1 MELVEKNY
9 NLKIGYFLIIVFLLQ
24 LIPVFKNDGIV
35 INIFYF
41 LIIFLNIFPIYFYL
55 VNYKKNNT
63 IPLFYLT
70 HLFFFLT
77 YTLSIIYD
85 QSSFT
90 SSVGSD
96 HDTLSAILTFEK
108 QELIE
113 ASGNELLFTI
123 KLYSLGLLFFNLGY
137 LLICKYFKQNEINY
151 NYFKIEENV
160 NQVLI
165 VGLIS
170 CIGYF
175 LIIFFNENYIL
186 SKLNQSKNPL
196 LFFYIGCFYIYI
208 FKKKENFLIKS
219 ALIILCLIP
228 IYKEILTGMMTKPF
242 LIAFYL
248 YLLNFLYSKK
258 FYLGQIFLIILI
270 FILLNTNKDFYRKV
284 TLYNYPIPDNLTKN
298 LQNKTYFERFIF
310 TNKKA
315 FKKIWK
321 ESYKSVIYKYSST
334 NLRRLFH
341 SYNSLIIITELT
353 PEKIPYF
360 NGKSYIPLIT
370 KPIPRAVWPEK
381 PKEEF
386 GRYFGIV
393 YEVLSPDDKQ
403 TSWNVPVLN
412 EFYINY
418 GQKGVIIGM
427 FLIGCFFGIITRKLN
442 FNKKNFLF
450 LITFSSFYPI
460 FYMESNLS
468 LLIGAIPQ
476 KFFFLLILV
485 FLLIFIQKKIIIKK
499 NL

>member
-1 MELVEKNY
+1 MELVEKKY

-63 IPLFYLT
+63 IPIFYLT
-70 HLFFFLT
+70 HLFFFFT

-85 QSSFT
+85 QSLFT

-96 HDTLSAILTFEK
+96 HDTLSSMLTYK
-108 QELIE
+108 QELIK
-113 ASGNELLFTI
+113 ASGNELLFSTKI
-123 KLYSLGLLFFNLGY
+123 YALGLLFFNLGY
-137 LLICKYFKQNEINY
+137 FLICKYFIQNETSF
-151 NYFKIEENV
+151 NYFKIEENS
-160 NQVLI
+160 NQILLI
-165 VGLIS
+165 GLLC

-186 SKLNQSKNPL
+186 SKLNQAKDPL
-196 LFFYIGCFYIYI
+196 LFFYVGCFYIYI
-208 FKKKENFLIKS
+208 FEKKTNFLIKS
-219 ALIILCLIP
+219 VLIILFLIP
-228 IYKEILTGMMTKPF
+228 IYKETLSGLMTKPF

-248 YLLNFLYSKK
+248 YLLAFLYNKK

-298 LQNKTYFERFIF
+298 LQNKTYFEKFIY
-310 TNKKA
+310 TNKQA
-315 FKKIWK
+315 FKTIWK
-321 ESYKSVIYKYSST
+321 ESNKSVVYKYSST

-341 SYNSLIIITELT
+341 SHNSLIIITELT

-393 YEVLSPDDKQ
+393 YKVLSPADKQ

-412 EFYINY
+412 EFYINF
-418 GQKGVIIGM
+418 GPKGVIIGM

-450 LITFSSFYPI
+450 LITYSSFYPI

-476 KFFFLLILV
+476 KFFFLLTLV
-485 FLLIFIQKKIIIKK
+485 FILIFIQKKITIKK